1 MLKKDISNIPLRVQP
16 ELREWIRA
24 EAKKHCRT
32 MNAEMTFILEQE
44 KARRADT
51 QQALDLVTTNA
62 N

>member
-1 MLKKDISNIPLRVQP
+1 MLKKEISNIPLRVQP
-16 ELREWIRA
+16 ELREWVRT

-51 QQALDLVTTNA
+51 QQALNELTATTN
-62 N
+62 